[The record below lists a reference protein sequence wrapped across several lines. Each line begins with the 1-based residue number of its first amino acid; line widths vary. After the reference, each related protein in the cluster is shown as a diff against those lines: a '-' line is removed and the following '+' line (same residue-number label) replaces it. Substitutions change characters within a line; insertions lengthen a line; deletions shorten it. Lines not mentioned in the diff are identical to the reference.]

1 MNKYDFNFNYSF
13 IKLKMFGRKD
23 QIHEGGN
30 SYEYYEETEQSVEKL
45 TEKNISKLLRFGES
59 ESPSL
64 HIKNT

>member
-1 MNKYDFNFNYSF
+1 
-13 IKLKMFGRKD
+13 MFGRKD